1 MRIARLLLLFAP
13 LLPIAT
19 AQRNPGIENGGFES
33 SEVASGWNRTPPD
46 APAGLSVQLD
56 AANHR
61 EGRQSVR
68 ITADRTSSFSL
79 YQKVFLPVGTLWR
92 ASAWIFAG
100 REQESP
106 KTVGLRVETP
116 AGNQGSSR
124 LQAGKDGWQQAQV
137 LFRVPSPGWIRLRLI
152 AFDHSSGKVWFDDA
166 RLEPMDEAER
176 TEEIDIASSRISVRP
191 IDLKQG
197 GQFIEPLC
205 RLLSSMVA
213 QQVDSTSFEEEP
225 AWRPSYKREID
236 KPYRPW
242 YPDGAVHLATY
253 SLDPHDPFNGKRSQK
268 IELPAAR
275 SWAGI
280 SQDGFYLGQGHR
292 YRLRL
297 HLRSEG
303 NVEVRASLHG
313 DGGGI
318 AEAVSLGSGSAA
330 WKGADVILTARKSST
345 NGTLTIEFR
354 GPGTLWL
361 DRVYL
366 IDEEAVLGIWRPDV
380 VEALE
385 AMNPGVIRFGGS
397 TLEVFEWDKCLG
409 NWDRRAPYATEPWGG
424 LDPNFIGVEEF
435 VQLCRRVKAE
445 PLICVRWTGKKPSDA
460 AAEVEYFNGGPD
472 TAWGRV
478 RRQNGHPEPYRV
490 KYWQIGNEIG
500 GGEYD
505 ASVKAFAEAMRQ
517 VDPAIKVL
525 SSFPSAGTLKLGGG
539 YLDYLCPHHY
549 EAGDLISEERS
560 FQDLRNQI
568 AQYSGGKDVRVAV
581 TEWNTT
587 AGQMGLTRGMLLTL
601 GNALS
606 CSRYQNLMH
615 RYSNLVEIA
624 IRSNLSDSFGS
635 GVIQPGPGWLYRSPT
650 YYSQTLYQ
658 RAAGTF
664 PLQVVR
670 QSDLAQHLEEPDLS
684 ATISADGSTLRI
696 YGVNSTQR
704 KRKARINL
712 KGFAGSIA
720 GARIFVLADGQHAG
734 DSEAMNTHDDPNR
747 VSVSI
752 IDAPIK
758 GSLIE
763 YAFEPLTVT
772 LLECGL
778 RRPL

>member
-1 MRIARLLLLFAP
+1 MRIAHLLLLFGSVVAG
-13 LLPIAT
+13 AH
-19 AQRNPGIENGGFES
+19 AQLENGGFES
-33 SEVASGWNRTPPD
+33 TEPAAGWSRTPAE
-46 APAGLSVQLD
+46 APAGLSIQKD
-56 AANHR
+56 ATVHR
-61 EGRQSVR
+61 EGRQALLL
-68 ITADRTSSFSL
+68 TADRALAFSL
-79 YQKVFLPVGTLWR
+79 SQKIFLPVGTLWR
-92 ASAWIFAG
+92 GSVWIHDGKTSA
-100 REQESP
+100 
-106 KTVGLRVETP
+106 LRIETP
-116 AGNQGSSR
+116 AGDQGSSEPR
-124 LQAGKDGWQQAQV
+124 GAGWQQAHV
-137 LFRVPSPGWIRLRLI
+137 LFRVPSPGWIRFRLI
-152 AFDHSSGKVWFDDA
+152 AFDHTSGKVWFDDA
-166 RLEPMDEAER
+166 RLEPVVEPQR
-176 TEEIDIASSRISVRP
+176 TEEIDITATRLSPRP

-242 YPDGAVHLATY
+242 YPDGAVHVAKY
-253 SLDPHDPFNGKRSQK
+253 SFDSVNPFNGKRSQK
-268 IELPAAR
+268 IELPAAH
-275 SWAGI
+275 SWAGL
-280 SQDGFYLGQGHR
+280 SQDGFYLEQGHR

-313 DGGGI
+313 DGGSI
-318 AEAVSLGSGSAA
+318 AAPVSLGAGSLN
-330 WKGADVILTARKSST
+330 WRGADVVLTARRPSS

-354 GPGTLWL
+354 GTGTLWL

-366 IDEEAVLGIWRPDV
+366 IDEQAVLGIWRPDV
-380 VEALE
+380 VNALA

-409 NWDRRAPYATEPWGG
+409 PWDQRVPYATEPWGG

-472 TAWGRV
+472 TYWGKV
-478 RRQNGHPEPYRV
+478 RTQNGHREPYHI

-500 GGEYD
+500 GGTYD
-505 ASVKAFAEAMRQ
+505 ASVKAFAEAMRS
-517 VDPAIKVL
+517 VDPAIKIL
-525 SSFPSAGTLKLGGG
+525 SSFPSAETLKLGGG

-549 EAGDLISEERS
+549 DAGDLVSEEDS
-560 FQDLRNQI
+560 FKMLRDQI
-568 AQYSGGKDVRVAV
+568 AQYSNGKDVRIAV

-650 YYSQTLYQ
+650 YYSQTMYQ

-664 PLQVVR
+664 PLQLVR
-670 QSDLAQHLEEPDLS
+670 RNELAQHLEEPDVS
-684 ATISADGSTLRI
+684 ATISPDGSMLRI
-696 YGVNSTQR
+696 YAVNSTLA
-704 KRKARINL
+704 KRQVRINL
-712 KGFAGSIA
+712 KGFTSEIET
-720 GARIFVLADGQHAG
+720 ARVFQIGDNEHAG
-734 DSEAMNTHDDPNR
+734 DSEAMNSHDDPNR
-747 VSVSI
+747 ISMSSH
-752 IDAPIK
+752 DAPLK
-758 GSLIE
+758 GSLID

-772 LLECGL
+772 LLECKL
-778 RRPL
+778 HPR